1 MGSLLVFGLTTLT
14 LLMPWRTRLAN
25 RGDRVMGHILV
36 LVMLAAGPLLVID
49 QSQSEF
55 IASAMLEILCLAS
68 PSVALACSCFLM
80 YDCLQRECSPELF
93 FSEPVPMLVVRGV
106 PLEPP
111 LQVSKTGGQA
121 L

>member
-1 MGSLLVFGLTTLT
+1 MGLLLVFGLTTLT
-14 LLMPWRTRLAN
+14 LLMPWRMCLAN

-80 YDCLQRECSPELF
+80 RPAY
-93 FSEPVPMLVVRGV
+93 
-106 PLEPP
+106 
-111 LQVSKTGGQA
+111 GGY
-121 L
+121 